1 MRTLLTSASLLAVLI
16 LGAVAA
22 PAQDRPRYRR
32 STTAVVDSIDVPT
45 RIVEIKRTEGYFV
58 RLHVPETF
66 AGMESLAVGQTARF
80 TYNEN
85 VILKMTKSGETDHNR
100 EPVTAPKTTADA
112 HGSPDVVRK
121 VTGTITAIDPKF
133 GNVSFTEDN
142 GRLYMARVE
151 KPDVSKNFKVGD
163 KVDMTFTQAILVEL
177 K

>member
-16 LGAVAA
+16 LGAVTA

-32 STTAVVDSIDVPT
+32 STTAVVDLVDVPT
-45 RIVEIKRTEGYFV
+45 RIVEIKRQEGYFV

-66 AGMESLAVGQTARF
+66 AGLESITVGQTGRF

-85 VILKMTKSGETDHNR
+85 VTLKMVKSGETDHNR
-100 EPVTAPKTTADA
+100 EPVAPPKTASDA
-112 HGSPDVVRK
+112 HGSPDLIRK

-151 KPDVSKNFKVGD
+151 KPDVSKNFQVGD
-163 KVDMTFTQAILVEL
+163 KVDMTFTQATLIEL
-177 K
+177 R